1 MRIGEGES
9 QSADQGRCHA
19 GKREL
24 PAALRN
30 RFTEIF
36 VPEPSSRE
44 DLRGLVAAYLRDTV
58 PNPPLDAVVDFY
70 LAAKLEAVR
79 SFSPCATTVDLVQ
92 ALC

>member
-1 MRIGEGES
+1 M
-9 QSADQGRCHA
+9 
-19 GKREL
+19 
-24 PAALRN
+24 
-30 RFTEIF
+30 
-36 VPEPSSRE
+36 PEPSSRE